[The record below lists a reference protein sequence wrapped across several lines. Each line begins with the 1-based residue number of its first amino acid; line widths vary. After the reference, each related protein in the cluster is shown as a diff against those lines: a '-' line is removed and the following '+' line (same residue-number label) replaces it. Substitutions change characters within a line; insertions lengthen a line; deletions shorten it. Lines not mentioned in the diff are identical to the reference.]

1 MNEKKTNSEGKQQY
15 NRTSRIFWQK
25 ENQSKSYSPRY
36 QVNFPASASQWNL
49 MIQPLF
55 LALEKSPKD
64 ITCYKFTF
72 MVQLIARSMLET
84 AGTIFL
90 EKKSFYICT
99 ENHSALR
106 QEEFQSSALREII
119 PILAGFGYLLVIQHG
134 QENEAFQQ
142 NKSDKM

>member
-1 MNEKKTNSEGKQQY
+1 MKKKKT
-15 NRTSRIFWQK
+15 QK
-25 ENQSKSYSPRY
+25 ESNSIIGCQGFFGRKKIRVRVIPLDIKL
-36 QVNFPASASQWNL
+36 NFPASASQWNL

-106 QEEFQSSALREII
+106 LEEFQSSALREII
-119 PILAGFGYLLVIQHG
+119 RILAGFGYLLVIQHG